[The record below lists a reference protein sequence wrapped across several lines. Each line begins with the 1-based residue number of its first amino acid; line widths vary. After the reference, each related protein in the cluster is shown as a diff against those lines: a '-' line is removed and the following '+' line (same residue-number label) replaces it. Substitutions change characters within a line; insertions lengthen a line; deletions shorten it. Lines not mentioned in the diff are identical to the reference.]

1 VVADVVDDVVVHYV
15 VVHYV
20 VVDHVMVRMPAGRQ
34 RQECRHQ
41 DRTRHGRPAE
51 PLNPHVHPSDSLTG
65 IFQPVSRRSGFKR

>member
-34 RQECRHQ
+34 RQ
-41 DRTRHGRPAE
+41 
-51 PLNPHVHPSDSLTG
+51 
-65 IFQPVSRRSGFKR
+65 